1 MGEVC
6 RKAGIS
12 AFLALGARPKTS
24 GVMLSLGQSISNVSL
39 RITRSVL
46 LNSLRRS
53 ILAFG

>member
-24 GVMLSLGQSISNVSL
+24 KRNVILGAEHLERQFAHNAQ
-39 RITRSVL
+39 R
-46 LNSLRRS
+46 
-53 ILAFG
+53 APE